1 MDSEFR
7 ELSAREK
14 GLVEKLVEAAGH
26 ERDQLRT
33 QLNHLKG
40 KQIEDDGTLLL
51 QCLGGEPGKYTPVAE
66 GVYKD
71 ADGSDIAVLLHLGKD
86 GFLSMLE
93 IIKYVGSQIINPP
106 SAENLVLNN
115 VPNVQ
120 VLGPGNY
127 RTLPHPSSKHE

>member
-7 ELSAREK
+7 ELSTREM
-14 GLVEKLVEAAGH
+14 GLVEKLVDAAAY

-33 QLNHLKG
+33 QLNHIKG
-40 KQIEDDGTLLL
+40 KQIEDDGTLRL

-66 GVYKD
+66 GVCKD

-93 IIKYVGSQIINPP
+93 IIKYVGSQIISPP
-106 SAENLVLNN
+106 SAENLILNN
-115 VPNVQ
+115 VPTFQ

-127 RTLPHPSSKHE
+127 RRLPHPSGK